1 MKTKGK
7 MKWLGAAVVALLG
20 LAAGRAEA
28 ITGTSSYLNIDV
40 TITNNLSVSVSAG
53 HSSTMTVTWTGTPT
67 ILAGSTATVTNDS
80 GYISERWQLSST
92 ASSWDSVTGN
102 AGWTIASTVG
112 TDQVKVQAVFGASG
126 MANSCAA
133 AASWAN
139 TAIVPALT
147 SATQTPYTATILA
160 DTGLGTVTPDNA
172 VTNRMNAG
180 SSRGLCWQLSM
191 PTSTSVTG
199 TQVVPVIVTAF

>member
-1 MKTKGK
+1 MKTTK
-7 MKWLGAAVVALLG
+7 MKVLGAALLTAAAVMLG
-20 LAAGRAEA
+20 GKARAAGV
-28 ITGTSSYLNIDV
+28 GSPSYLNIDV
-40 TITNNLSVSVSAG
+40 SITNNLSVSVSAG

-80 GYISERWQLSST
+80 GYISERWELSST

-133 AASWAN
+133 AAS
-139 TAIVPALT
+139 
-147 SATQTPYTATILA
+147 
-160 DTGLGTVTPDNA
+160 
-172 VTNRMNAG
+172 
-180 SSRGLCWQLSM
+180 
-191 PTSTSVTG
+191 
-199 TQVVPVIVTAF
+199 

>member
-1 MKTKGK
+1 MNRVRLR
-7 MKWLGAAVVALLG
+7 WLSAVLLT
-20 LAAGRAEA
+20 LAALCGRAQA
-28 ITGTSSYLNIDV
+28 AGVGSPSYLNIDV
-40 TITNNLSVSVSAG
+40 SITNNLSVSVSAG

-80 GYISERWQLSST
+80 GYISERWELSST
-92 ASSWDSVTGN
+92 ANSWDSVTGN

-172 VTNRMNAG
+172 VTNRMNSS
-180 SSRGLCWQLSM
+180 SSRGLCWRLSM